1 MPQEANPHP
10 HQARRATL
18 AVRWLLSGEWRPALL
33 VALVFVAYML
43 AQVGSISGL
52 AAESRLVTVVA
63 CLLIF
68 GVFLGVVFV
77 TETNEVPEAIA
88 ARKCVLTGCIAC
100 SSIAVIIGAGLAGI
114 ALGTLVGAVLGY
126 TAPWWSQGV

>member
-1 MPQEANPHP
+1 MPQQANPQP

-33 VALVFVAYML
+33 VGLVFVAYML
-43 AQVGSISGL
+43 AQVGSINGL
-52 AAESRLVTVVA
+52 EAESKLVTVVA

-77 TETNEVPEAIA
+77 TEINEVPEANA
-88 ARKCVLTGCIAC
+88 TRKCVLTGCIAC
-100 SSIAVIIGAGLAGI
+100 CSIAVILGAGLAGI
-114 ALGTLVGAVLGY
+114 AFGALVGAVLGY